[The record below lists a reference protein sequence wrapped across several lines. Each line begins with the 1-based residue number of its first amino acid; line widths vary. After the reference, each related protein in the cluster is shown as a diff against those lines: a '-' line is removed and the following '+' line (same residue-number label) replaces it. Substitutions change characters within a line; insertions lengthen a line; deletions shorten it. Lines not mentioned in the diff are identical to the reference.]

1 MEAVCL
7 FAVLGAWCG
16 TCLCCHYPKVSELSA
31 AWSCIYPWSGA
42 HRWHSTACLLLL
54 LTAITHAVM
63 QHKWDVLVWSPVS
76 NSFAVQQTEHQVIF
90 KELNEDQREKV
101 QLIACHLKVCSTV
114 SSPIAFYHSDNQ
126 KTRVCK
132 KCESEYFCFG
142 SRNNR
147 LHLQNLLSHLFC
159 LTGFLPKPDIYC
171 VLFRKHQV
179 CTQ

>member
-1 MEAVCL
+1 MERVCL
-7 FAVLGAWCG
+7 FAVLRAWCG
-16 TCLCCHYPKVSELSA
+16 TCFCCHYPKVSELSA
-31 AWSCIYPWSGA
+31 AWSFIYSWSGA

-54 LTAITHAVM
+54 LTVITHAVM
-63 QHKWDVLVWSPVS
+63 QHKWDAPVWSPVS
-76 NSFAVQQTEHQVIF
+76 NSFAVQQAEHEIIL

-101 QLIACHLKVCSTV
+101 QLIACHLKVCILLPLHFT
-114 SSPIAFYHSDNQ
+114 IQ
-126 KTRVCK
+126 IIKKWVCK

-147 LHLQNLLSHLFC
+147 LHLQELLSHLFC
-159 LTGFLPKPDIYC
+159 LTGFLHKPDIYC